1 MTDTTRANTT
11 EQTQFNPEDKKY
23 KVLNFAS
30 LPQKYDC
37 VCENTTTEPGFRC
50 FCEGNQ
56 KQTQEKVSSAVDTAT
71 RETPRESKGV
81 QTKPQMKK
89 TFCTF
94 CYNRRRPASEYK
106 SHFVKSGPEFGAK
119 IVCPLL
125 LSQQCA
131 RCGEIG
137 HTPKMCKS
145 KEYLRSYRGFPVN
158 PKYIDFNID
167 SLSRPMSWLHP
178 IPPALQDVHRKY
190 ENEFVKTSRVWILMS
205 GDHTKYTEDFYLC
218 EGGPNWV
225 PYSVKPKTEYETM
238 VIHHYKWMRQHFSS
252 DITRPQRYIVAYPA
266 APKQE
271 VKPKEV
277 NPIPIAR
284 CELLPSDIRDIIK
297 KYTVPKPASTDP

>member
-11 EQTQFNPEDKKY
+11 EQTPFNPEDKNY

-30 LPQKYDC
+30 LPQKYDWG
-37 VCENTTTEPGFRC
+37 CE
-50 FCEGNQ
+50 
-56 KQTQEKVSSAVDTAT
+56 VDTAT
-71 RETPRESKGV
+71 QGTPRESKGV
-81 QTKPQMKK
+81 QTKPQMKR

-145 KEYLRSYRGFPVN
+145 KEYLRSYRGFLVN
-158 PKYIDFNID
+158 PNTKYIDFNIE

-178 IPPALQDVHRKY
+178 IPPALQDVHRQY

-252 DITRPQRYIVAYPA
+252 DITRPQRYIVVYPA

-297 KYTVPKPASTDP
+297 KYTVPNPASTQPPTPNP

>member
-1 MTDTTRANTT
+1 MTDTTRENTT
-11 EQTQFNPEDKKY
+11 EQTPFNPEDKKY
-23 KVLNFAS
+23 KVLNFAL

-37 VCENTTTEPGFRC
+37 VCENTTNELGFRC
-50 FCEGNQ
+50 FCDGIQ
-56 KQTQEKVSSAVDTAT
+56 KQTQEKVSSAVVTESQ
-71 RETPRESKGV
+71 ETLRESKGV
-81 QTKPQMKK
+81 QTKKPQIKK
-89 TFCTF
+89 KFCTF
-94 CYNRRRPASEYK
+94 CYNRRRPAIEYK

-145 KEYLRSYRGFPVN
+145 KDYLRSHRGFPEN
-158 PKYIDFNID
+158 PKYIDFHID
-167 SLSRPMSWLHP
+167 SLTKPMSWLHP

-238 VIHHYKWMRQHFSS
+238 VIYHYKWMRQHFS
-252 DITRPQRYIVAYPA
+252 DLTRKQRYIVAYPA

-277 NPIPIAR
+277 KPIPTVR
-284 CELLPSDIRDIIK
+284 CELLPSDIQDIIR
-297 KYTVPKPASTDP
+297 KYTVPKPLNHTP